1 MVGGKRWR
9 ASGGFAGVQPK
20 RWRASGG
27 FAGVQPVACI
37 RKTAV
42 WDIHTRHL
50 ARNYP
55 SFLSLRW
62 SEETVSLE

>member
-9 ASGGFAGVQPK
+9 ASGGFAGMQL
-20 RWRASGG
+20 
-27 FAGVQPVACI
+27 VACI

-50 ARNYP
+50 AE
-55 SFLSLRW
+55 LSVIFI
-62 SEETVSLE
+62 SSLE

>member
-1 MVGGKRWR
+1 MVGG
-9 ASGGFAGVQPK
+9 K

-50 ARNYP
+50 ALNYP
-55 SFLSLRW
+55 SFLSLHW
-62 SEETVSLE
+62 SEEIVSLK